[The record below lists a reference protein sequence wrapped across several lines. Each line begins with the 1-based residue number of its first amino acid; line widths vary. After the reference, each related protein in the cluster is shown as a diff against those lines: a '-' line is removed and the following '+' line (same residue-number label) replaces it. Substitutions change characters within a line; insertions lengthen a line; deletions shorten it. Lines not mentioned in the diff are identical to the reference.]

1 MKIGELASLAGLKPS
16 AIRYYEK
23 LGVLEAPHRVGGQRR
38 YSADAQDR
46 VLLIRFAAE
55 MDFTLAEI
63 KLFLNGLRN
72 NAAVGPRWRKLAYTK
87 IKQVEDTMQRS
98 RRLKSLL
105 QHLLHCQC
113 PSLQVCMQR
122 LSLNPSMKRL
132 EGER

>member
-132 EGER
+132 EER